1 MKNTTE
7 SFRASILAV
16 GVLLLLGGTWAK
28 AQETVTGSATR
39 GPAVIPKPMKMKRS
53 SGHFVLRADTRILVD
68 AGSAEVF
75 NVGRYLSDRLGPAT
89 GLGLVVQQT
98 SKAKPP
104 EGSILL
110 TTRNAEQ
117 ELGEEG
123 YELTVTEDYVV
134 LRAPRAA
141 GVFRGVQTVRQLLP
155 PQIESRVKIPG
166 IEWAIPCLEIVD
178 KPRFRWRGSLLDS
191 CRHFLTKDFVK
202 RYIDLLAYHK
212 MNRLHWHLCEDQG
225 WCIEIKK
232 YPRLTEIGA
241 WRGEGKNR
249 YGGFYT
255 QEDVKE
261 IVEYAKSR
269 YIMVVPEIEM
279 PGHCTAA
286 LASYPELSCTG
297 GPFEVSTQR
306 GIHTEVYCAGN
317 DKVFG
322 FLEDVLSEVIEL
334 FPAPYIHIGGD
345 ECPKDRWEKCPKCQA
360 RIKAEG
366 LKNEEELQSYFIKRI
381 EKFLLTRNRRLI
393 GWDEILEGGLAPA
406 ATVQSWRGM
415 EGAIAAAR
423 AGHDVIVSP
432 TSHCY
437 LDHTHSVTSL
447 EKIYSFEP
455 IPEEL
460 TTQQAKHILGGEGN
474 MWTDRTAQE
483 LVDCWVFP
491 RLTALAEVLWSQKN
505 ARDWRDFTNRM
516 QQHYQRLDVMGVNF
530 FRPIPARRI
539 ARWQPRDIPVASKT
553 FEWDITNHLDAL
565 GRGRLPAR
573 RMAGELFVILVYGQ
587 GKHGVV
593 IEGVKLLE
601 DGKEVARDKHK
612 VFNGW
617 SNLYATYR
625 LSLGYHR
632 SEASYKIRIKLRG
645 EGGTNSWGSVWLS
658 RYPLPPDI
666 Y

>member
-1 MKNTTE
+1 MKNIVE
-7 SFRASILAV
+7 NFLICVLPF
-16 GVLLLLGGTWAK
+16 GLVLLLGASYAG
-28 AQETVTGSATR
+28 AQESVSVSTVR
-39 GPAVIPKPMKMKRS
+39 EPAVIPKPMKMKV
-53 SGHFVLRADTRILVD
+53 GKGYFILKAETRILVGEK
-68 AGSAEVF
+68 AREVF
-75 NVGRYLSDRLGPAT
+75 GVGRYLSERLGPAT
-89 GLGLVVQQT
+89 GLSLVVQRT
-98 SKAKPP
+98 SKARPAA
-104 EGSILL
+104 GSILL
-110 TTRNAEQ
+110 TTRNARQ

-123 YELTVTEDYVV
+123 YELTVTKDYVV

-141 GVFRGVQTVRQLLP
+141 GLFRGVQTVRQLLP
-155 PQIESRVKIPG
+155 PPIESRAKLPG
-166 IEWAIPCLEIVD
+166 IEWTIPCVEIED
-178 KPRFRWRGSLLDS
+178 KPSFRWRGSLLDS

-241 WRGEGKNR
+241 WRGEGENR

-286 LASYPELSCTG
+286 LASYPELACTG
-297 GPFEVSTQR
+297 GPFEVSTRR
-306 GIHTEVYCAGN
+306 GIHKEVYCAGN
-317 DKVFG
+317 DKVFE

-345 ECPKDRWEKCPKCQA
+345 ECPKDRWKRCAKCQV

-366 LKNEEELQSYFIKRI
+366 LKNEDELQSYFIKRI
-381 EKFLLTRNRRLI
+381 EKFLLAKNRKLI
-393 GWDEILEGGLAPA
+393 GWDEILEGGLAPS
-406 ATVQSWRGM
+406 ATVQSWRGLK
-415 EGAIAAAR
+415 GAIAAAR

-437 LDHTHSVTSL
+437 LDYTHNKTSL
-447 EKIYSFEP
+447 ERVYSFEP
-455 IPEEL
+455 VPEGL
-460 TTQQAKHILGGEGN
+460 TPKGAKHILGGEGN

-483 LVDCWVFP
+483 LVDSWVFP
-491 RLTALAEVLWSQKN
+491 RLTALAEVLWSQKD
-505 ARDWRDFTNRM
+505 ARDWKDFTGRM
-516 QQHYQRLDVMGVNF
+516 QEHYARLDVMGVNF
-530 FRPIPARRI
+530 YRPIPARRV
-539 ARWQPRDIPVASKT
+539 ARWQPGDISAAAKT
-553 FEWDITNHLDAL
+553 FEWDITNHLGAL
-565 GRGRLPAR
+565 GRGRD
-573 RMAGELFVILVYGQ
+573 LFVIVVYGQ

-593 IEGVKLLE
+593 VEGVELLE
-601 DGKEVARDKHK
+601 DGKEVERDEHK
-612 VFNGW
+612 AFNGW

-625 LSLGYHR
+625 LALGYTR
-632 SEASYKIRIKLRG
+632 PEVSYKIRVKLRAK
-645 EGGTNSWGSVWLS
+645 GGTNSWGSVWLS
-658 RYPLPPDI
+658 RHPFPPDI

>member
-1 MKNTTE
+1 MKNIAG
-7 SFRASILAV
+7 SFLVVVLFAGL
-16 GVLLLLGGTWAK
+16 VLLFG
-28 AQETVTGSATR
+28 ATC
-39 GPAVIPKPMKMKRS
+39 AEDSELAASSVLELTVIPKPTNMKRS
-53 SGHFVLRADTRILVD
+53 AGDFILRAETRILVEK
-68 AGSAEVF
+68 GSPEVF
-75 NVGRYLSDRLGPAT
+75 DVGRYLSDCLGPAT
-89 GLGLVVQQT
+89 GLSLVVQET
-98 SKAKPP
+98 SKEKPP
-104 EGSILL
+104 AGSILL

-123 YELTVTEDYVV
+123 YELTVTKDYVL
-134 LRAPRAA
+134 LRAPEPAW
-141 GVFRGVQTVRQLLP
+141 VFRGVQTIRQLLP

-166 IEWAIPCLEIVD
+166 MIWAIPCVEIVD
-178 KPRFRWRGSLLDS
+178 KPRFRWRGSLLDG

-232 YPRLTEIGA
+232 YPRLTEVGA

-297 GPFEVSTQR
+297 GPFEVSTKR

-317 DKVFG
+317 DKVFE

-345 ECPKDRWEKCPKCQA
+345 ECPKDRWKKCPKCQA

-366 LKNEEELQSYFIKRI
+366 LKDEDELQSYFIKRI
-381 EKFLLTRNRRLI
+381 EKFLLTKNRRLI
-393 GWDEILEGGLAPA
+393 GWDEILEGGLAPG

-437 LDHTHSVTSL
+437 LDYTHSVTSL

-455 IPEEL
+455 IPEKL
-460 TTQQAKHILGGEGN
+460 TARQAKHILGGEGN
-474 MWTDRTAQE
+474 MWTDRTGQE
-483 LVDCWVFP
+483 LVDSWVFP

-505 ARDWRDFTNRM
+505 LRDWKDFSSRM
-516 QQHYQRLDVMGVNF
+516 QKHYERLDVMGVNF
-530 FRPIPARRI
+530 FRPIPTRRL
-539 ARWQPRDIPVASKT
+539 ASWQPQDIPATSKT
-553 FEWDITNHLDAL
+553 FEWDITNHLEAL
-565 GRGRLPAR
+565 GRGR
-573 RMAGELFVILVYGQ
+573 ELFVIMVYDQ
-587 GKHGVV
+587 GKNGVV

-601 DGKEVARDKHK
+601 DGKEIARDEREA
-612 VFNGW
+612 FNGW
-617 SNLYATYR
+617 SNLYTAYR
-625 LSLGYHR
+625 LALGYR
-632 SEASYKIRIKLRG
+632 RPEASYKMMVKLRG

-658 RYPLPPDI
+658 RHPLPPNI